1 MKFIDRKTELSQLN
15 AMHETPFRSDC
26 TNDKKQF
33 ASKSILLRLDG
44 LVPNHCGLYM
54 YQGKMPQPVRDRYMK
69 MKAQPEHPTTIDA
82 LIDNFDRALFH
93 SDKVI

>member
-1 MKFIDRKTELSQLN
+1 MKRLAGVIARIT
-15 AMHETPFRSDC
+15 
-26 TNDKKQF
+26 KKF
-33 ASKSILLRLDG
+33 ASKSILPRLDG

-54 YQGKMPQPVRDRYMK
+54 YQGKIPQLVRDRYMK
-69 MKAQPEHPTTIDA
+69 MKAQLEPPATIDT

>member
-1 MKFIDRKTELSQLN
+1 MKFIGRKTELSQLN
-15 AMHETPFRSDC
+15 AAHETPCRSDC
-26 TNDKKQF
+26 AINKKF
-33 ASKSILLRLDG
+33 ASKSILPRLDG

-54 YQGKMPQPVRDRYMK
+54 YQGKMPQSVRDRYMK
-69 MKAQPEHPTTIDA
+69 MKAQPEHPAAIDA